1 MWFWIISAIAG
12 GILGN
17 AVDSWFSETK
27 LGIWFYGKVA
37 DISGWAA
44 KKLKL
49 QTLSIEEA
57 LRKKYHNIAEKIN
70 KLEDKEIN
78 PSNSWAPHQIFNVGN
93 SSPVPLM
100 QFIEVLEECLGKKAN
115 KIKANNKFFIIFMVS

>member
-1 MWFWIISAIAG
+1 MWFWMISAIAG
-12 GILGN
+12 SILGN

-49 QTLSIEEA
+49 QTLSREEA
-57 LRKKYHNIAEKIN
+57 WKKKHPNVAEKIN
-70 KLEDKEIN
+70 NLENRLK
-78 PSNSWAPHQIFNVGN
+78 A
-93 SSPVPLM
+93 
-100 QFIEVLEECLGKKAN
+100 LENLHMNDGK
-115 KIKANNKFFIIFMVS
+115 